1 MGDEEHPATQIIS
14 ELKAEA
20 SKTNADDI
28 NVESLYSILDKGK
41 DVLSKPSADEE
52 KHLEIIAKEII
63 KPDEKEPDKPEKV
76 VKSWIIIFHNSAG
89 KEQQRVLVATSKALY
104 RVRYNF
110 KKNAVENVERCGWE
124 NVQLLEYGKFEYS
137 TGLFPSIGQLALKS
151 ELNKLYGF
159 RLHYKE
165 RPAKATP
172 LPFLIEKYVDQC
184 FRTFRPIPEAKS
196 TDEKKYASQL
206 QAITQEI
213 VFSCI
218 ILLRKS
224 GKLSEGPHY
233 IPMSNPSSISICA
246 TRGLI
251 AAIHNKA
258 GMGMQKIEAPG
269 AEGSAPAEEKKA
281 E

>member
-1 MGDEEHPATQIIS
+1 MAEDDPAASILA

-28 NVESLYSILDKGK
+28 VVDNLYAILDKGK
-41 DVLSKPSADEE
+41 DVLYKASDVEE
-52 KHLEIIAKEII
+52 KHFQKIVSETIKEA
-63 KPDEKEPDKPEKV
+63 DEKF
-76 VKSWIIIFHNSAG
+76 VKAWIVMSHNSAG
-89 KEQQRVLVATSKALY
+89 KEQQRIMLASNMAIY

-110 KKNAVENVERCGWE
+110 KKGSIDFKERCGYE

-137 TGLFPSIGQLALKS
+137 TGLIPSIGQLALKS

-172 LPFLIEKYVDQC
+172 LPFLVEKYVDQC
-184 FRTFRPIPEAKS
+184 FRTFRPIPNVASSE
-196 TDEKKYASQL
+196 EKKFTAFL
-206 QAITQEI
+206 QNVTQEI
-213 VFSCI
+213 VYTCI

-251 AAIHNKA
+251 AALHNLT
-258 GMGMQKIEAPG
+258 GMGVQKVEA
-269 AEGSAPAEEKKA
+269 AEEKKA

>member
-1 MGDEEHPATQIIS
+1 MGDETEHPATQIIA

-28 NVESLYSILDKGK
+28 NVETLYSILDKGK
-41 DVLSKPSADEE
+41 DVLYKSSAEE
-52 KHLEIIAKEII
+52 TQHMERIAKEII
-63 KPDEKEPDKPEKV
+63 KPDEKEPDKPEKLVKGWV
-76 VKSWIIIFHNSAG
+76 VIFHNSAG
-89 KEQQRVLVATSKALY
+89 KEQQRVLIATTKALY

-110 KKNAVENVERCGWE
+110 KKSAVENVERCGWE

-151 ELNKLYGF
+151 DLNKLYGF

-184 FRTFRPIPEAKS
+184 FRTFRPIPEAKA
-196 TDEKKYASQL
+196 TEEKVYQSQL

-213 VFSCI
+213 VFTCI

-251 AAIHNKA
+251 ATIHNKA
-258 GMGMQKIEAPG
+258 GMGVQKIEAPG
-269 AEGSAPAEEKKA
+269 EEGEKKA

>member
-1 MGDEEHPATQIIS
+1 MGDESDHPAASIIA

-28 NVESLYSILDKGK
+28 VVDNLYAILDRGK
-41 DVLSKPSADEE
+41 DVLYKGTPEEQKHFERLVKEVIKVDE
-52 KHLEIIAKEII
+52 KN
-63 KPDEKEPDKPEKV
+63 PDEKF
-76 VKSWIIIFHNSAG
+76 VKAWTVMSHNSAG
-89 KEQQRVLVATSKALY
+89 KEQQRVLVASNQAIY

-110 KKNAVENVERCGWE
+110 KKSAVENVERCGYE

-137 TGLFPSIGQLALKS
+137 TGILPSIGQLALKA

-172 LPFLIEKYVDQC
+172 LPFLVEKYVDQC
-184 FRTFRPIPEAKS
+184 FRTFRPIPQEPPS
-196 TDEKKYASQL
+196 EEKKFASTL
-206 QAITQEI
+206 QAVTQEI
-213 VFSCI
+213 VYTCI

-251 AAIHNKA
+251 AAIHNKG
-258 GMGMQKIEAPG
+258 GMGVQKIEAPTDG
-269 AEGSAPAEEKKA
+269 EKKA

>member
-14 ELKAEA
+14 ELKTEA

-28 NVESLYSILDKGK
+28 NIETLYAILDKGK
-41 DVLSKPSADEE
+41 DVLYKGNEFEEIHMQRVSKEV
-52 KHLEIIAKEII
+52 I
-63 KPDEKEPDKPEKV
+63 KPDEKDDKPEKLVKAWV
-76 VKSWIIIFHNSAG
+76 VIFHNSAG
-89 KEQQRVLVATSKALY
+89 KEQQRVLLATTKALY

-110 KKNAVENVERCGWE
+110 KKGTVEFTERCGWE

-137 TGLFPSIGQLALKS
+137 TGLFPSIGALALKH

-184 FRTFRPIPEAKS
+184 FRTFRPIPECKA
-196 TDEKKYASQL
+196 TEEKKFQSQL
-206 QAITQEI
+206 QMVTQEI
-213 VFSCI
+213 VFTCI

-251 AAIHNKA
+251 AAVHNKA
-258 GMGMQKIEAPG
+258 GMGMQKIEAFT
-269 AEGSAPAEEKKA
+269 EGEGEKKA

>member
-28 NVESLYSILDKGK
+28 NADSLFAILEKGK
-41 DVLSKPSADEE
+41 DVLYKPTVEE
-52 KHLEIIAKEII
+52 GQHMERIAKEII
-63 KPDEKEPDKPEKV
+63 KPDEKEPDKPEKIIKTWV
-76 VKSWIIIFHNSAG
+76 VIFHNSAG
-89 KEQQRVLVATSKALY
+89 KEQQRILVATTKALY

-110 KKNAVENVERCGWE
+110 KKGAVENTERCGWE

-184 FRTFRPIPEAKS
+184 FRTFRPIPTALHTE
-196 TDEKKYASQL
+196 EKAYQAQL
-206 QAITQEI
+206 QAVTQEI
-213 VFSCI
+213 VFTCI

-269 AEGSAPAEEKKA
+269 AEGEGEKKA

>member
-1 MGDEEHPATQIIS
+1 MAEDDPSASILA

-28 NVESLYSILDKGK
+28 NVDNLYAILEKGK
-41 DVLSKPSADEE
+41 EVLYKASDLEE
-52 KHLEIIAKEII
+52 KHTAKIVADVI
-63 KPDEKEPDKPEKV
+63 KTDEKNPDEKF
-76 VKSWIIIFHNSAG
+76 VKAWIVMSHNSAG
-89 KEQQRVLVATSKALY
+89 KEQQRIMLASNQAIY

-110 KKNAVENVERCGWE
+110 KKGAIEFKERCGYE

-137 TGLFPSIGQLALKS
+137 TGLIPSIGQLALKH

-172 LPFLIEKYVDQC
+172 LPFLVEKYVDQC
-184 FRTFRPIPEAKS
+184 FRTFRPIP
-196 TDEKKYASQL
+196 TVVGDEKKFSAVL
-206 QAITQEI
+206 QAVTQEI
-213 VFSCI
+213 VYTCI

-251 AAIHNKA
+251 AAISQHEWN
-258 GMGMQKIEAPG
+258 GR
-269 AEGSAPAEEKKA
+269 AES
-281 E
+281 

>member
-1 MGDEEHPATQIIS
+1 LA

-28 NVESLYSILDKGK
+28 NVDNLYAILEKGK
-41 DVLSKPSADEE
+41 EVLYKPNDVEE
-52 KHLEIIAKEII
+52 KHFAKIVADTI
-63 KPDEKEPDKPEKV
+63 KESEEKF
-76 VKSWIIIFHNSAG
+76 VKAWIVMSHNSAG
-89 KEQQRVLVATSKALY
+89 KEQQRIMLASNQAIY

-110 KKNAVENVERCGWE
+110 KKGAIDFKERCGYE

-137 TGLFPSIGQLALKS
+137 TGLIPSIGQLALKA

-172 LPFLIEKYVDQC
+172 LPFLVEKYVDQC
-184 FRTFRPIPEAKS
+184 FRTFRPIPNVASAE
-196 TDEKKYASQL
+196 EKKFQAYL
-206 QAITQEI
+206 QSVTQEI
-213 VFSCI
+213 VYTCI

-251 AAIHNKA
+251 SAIHNLT
-258 GMGMQKIEAPG
+258 GMGVQKVEA
-269 AEGSAPAEEKKA
+269 AEEKKA

>member
-1 MGDEEHPATQIIS
+1 MGDEEHPATQYVA
-14 ELKAEA
+14 ELKVEA

-28 NVESLYSILDKGK
+28 YTENLYSILEKGK
-41 DVLSKPSADEE
+41 ETLYKPTADEQ
-52 KHLEIIAKEII
+52 KHFERIAKELI
-63 KPDEKEPDKPEKV
+63 KPDEKNPDEKLVKAWV
-76 VKSWIIIFHNSAG
+76 VMFHNSAG
-89 KEQQRVLVATSKALY
+89 KEQQRVLMATTAGLY

-110 KKNAVENVERCGWE
+110 KKGTCENVERCGWE

-137 TGLFPSIGQLALKS
+137 TGLFPSIGALALKT

-172 LPFLIEKYVDQC
+172 IPFLIEKYVDQC
-184 FRTFRPIPEAKS
+184 FRTFRPIPEVKS
-196 TDEKKYASQL
+196 SEEKKFQGTL
-206 QAITQEI
+206 QVVTQEI
-213 VFSCI
+213 VFTCI

-258 GMGMQKIEAPG
+258 GMGTQKIEAPP
-269 AEGSAPAEEKKA
+269 EESEKKEEKSA
-281 E
+281 

>member
-1 MGDEEHPATQIIS
+1 MGDESDHPAASIIA

-28 NVESLYSILDKGK
+28 NVDNLYAILDRGKAVLYNGTAEEAKHFDKIVK
-41 DVLSKPSADEE
+41 DVIKIDE
-52 KHLEIIAKEII
+52 KN
-63 KPDEKEPDKPEKV
+63 PDEKF
-76 VKSWIIIFHNSAG
+76 VKAWTVMSHNSAG
-89 KEQQRVLVATSKALY
+89 KEQQRVMLASNQAIY

-110 KKNAVENVERCGWE
+110 KKSAVENVERCGYE

-172 LPFLIEKYVDQC
+172 LPFLVEKYVDQC
-184 FRTFRPIPEAKS
+184 FRTFRPIPHGDDTK
-196 TDEKKYASQL
+196 DEKKFASTL
-206 QAITQEI
+206 QAVTQEI
-213 VFSCI
+213 VYSCI

-246 TRGLI
+246 TRGII
-251 AAIHNKA
+251 AAIHNKG
-258 GMGMQKIEAPG
+258 GMGVQKIEAP
-269 AEGSAPAEEKKA
+269 SDNEKKA

>member
-1 MGDEEHPATQIIS
+1 MGDEEHPASQTIAK
-14 ELKAEA
+14 LKAEA

-28 NVESLYSILDKGK
+28 NVETLYSILEEGTS
-41 DVLSKPSADEE
+41 VLYKATEFEHMHMDRVAKEVLKADEKSEDGKAE
-52 KHLEIIAKEII
+52 KL
-63 KPDEKEPDKPEKV
+63 
-76 VKSWIIIFHNSAG
+76 VKSWVVIFHNSAG
-89 KEQQRVLVATSKALY
+89 KEQQRVLMVTTKALY
-104 RVRYNF
+104 RIRYNF
-110 KKNAVENVERCGWE
+110 KKGTVEFVERCGWE

-137 TGLFPSIGQLALKS
+137 TGLFPSIGALALKT

-184 FRTFRPIPEAKS
+184 FRTFRPIPEAKANE
-196 TDEKKYASQL
+196 EKKFQSQL
-206 QAITQEI
+206 QAVTQEI
-213 VFSCI
+213 VFTSI

-269 AEGSAPAEEKKA
+269 EEEKK
-281 E
+281 EEKSS